1 MHVDCNIN
9 AYRLQKPYNT
19 KMKLL
24 KLILPIIS
32 LTFLVASSVNAEE
45 VFEFNVGGKDGSP
58 QSFTILPEVYL
69 NLTGSLLDSD
79 TPVSSL
85 ATSEHDPQKD
95 YQLHPVEL
103 HIESEIGENITGLVY
118 GIALQDEN
126 DNWETAI
133 EEAKITY
140 AINETLS
147 IGGGQ
152 FLNKFGFQN
161 KAHVHMR
168 DFVNQNLQNSR
179 LLSDGE
185 LITRGVE
192 LDYKPNSRWAFNV
205 ATGKARLHDHDH
217 GHHGDHD
224 DHEGEDHDDHEGEDH
239 DDHEGEDHDDH
250 EGEDHDDHEGEDH
263 DDHEEHHME
272 ADGINISDWIAS
284 TDVRYYLDDD
294 QTLMVSGSLAVGEN
308 EFGTKTWAYGAGI
321 QKLWGGHDHGNGIEF
336 CQGSTMIKAEAIG
349 RSAEVKHEDGDS
361 DDVSDWG
368 FSAAIYYGLDEMTKI
383 SARQEYISDLAEL
396 ELEERHRTSFALT
409 RNISDNILGRLQY
422 DYNRSDSIEDEHALW
437 LQFQIG
443 IGGSGGSHA
452 HHDH

>member
-1 MHVDCNIN
+1 
-9 AYRLQKPYNT
+9 
-19 KMKLL
+19 MKLL

-32 LTFLVASSVNAEE
+32 LPFLAASSVNAEE

-58 QSFTILPEVYL
+58 QSFTILPEVFL

-95 YQLHPVEL
+95 YQLHPIEL
-103 HIESEIGENITGLVY
+103 HIDSEIGENITGLVY

-192 LDYKPNSRWAFNV
+192 LDYKPNSRWSFNV
-205 ATGKARLHDHDH
+205 AAGKARLHDHDH
-217 GHHGDHD
+217 GHHGDHDDHGEEHHD

-250 EGEDHDDHEGEDH
+250 EGEDHDGH
-263 DDHEEHHME
+263 DEHHME

-294 QTLMVSGSLAVGEN
+294 QTFMVSGSLAVGEN

-336 CQGSTMIKAEAIG
+336 CQGSTMLKAEAIG

-437 LQFQIG
+437 LQIQIG

>member
-1 MHVDCNIN
+1 
-9 AYRLQKPYNT
+9 
-19 KMKLL
+19 
-24 KLILPIIS
+24 
-32 LTFLVASSVNAEE
+32 
-45 VFEFNVGGKDGSP
+45 
-58 QSFTILPEVYL
+58 
-69 NLTGSLLDSD
+69 
-79 TPVSSL
+79 
-85 ATSEHDPQKD
+85 
-95 YQLHPVEL
+95 L
-103 HIESEIGENITGLVY
+103 HIDSEIGENITGLVY
-118 GIALQDEN
+118 GVALQDEN

-217 GHHGDHD
+217 GHHG
-224 DHEGEDHDDHEGEDH
+224 DHDDHEGEDH

>member
-1 MHVDCNIN
+1 MHLDCVIN
-9 AYRLQKPYNT
+9 AFRLQKQKNT
-19 KMKLL
+19 QMNLL

-32 LTFLVASSVNAEE
+32 LPFLTTSSVNAEE

-103 HIESEIGENITGLVY
+103 HIDSEIGENITGLLY

-133 EEAKITY
+133 EEAKVTY

-185 LITRGVE
+185 LITRGIE
-192 LDYKPNSRWAFNV
+192 LDYKPNSRWSFNV
-205 ATGKARLHDHDH
+205 AAGKARLHDHDH
-217 GHHGDHD
+217 GDHGDHD

-239 DDHEGEDHDDH
+239 DDHDD
-250 EGEDHDDHEGEDH
+250 
-263 DDHEEHHME
+263 HHME

-294 QTLMVSGSLAVGEN
+294 QTFMVSGSLAVGEN

-321 QKLWGGHDHGNGIEF
+321 QKLWGGHDHGNGVEF
-336 CQGSTMIKAEAIG
+336 CQGSTMLKAEAIG

-437 LQFQIG
+437 LQIQIG

>member
-1 MHVDCNIN
+1 MN
-9 AYRLQKPYNT
+9 
-19 KMKLL
+19 LL

-32 LTFLVASSVNAEE
+32 LPFLTTSSVNAEE

-95 YQLHPVEL
+95 YQLHPIEI
-103 HIESEIGENITGLVY
+103 HIDSEIGENITGLVY

-126 DNWETAI
+126 DNWETTI

-185 LITRGVE
+185 LITRGIE
-192 LDYKPNSRWAFNV
+192 LDYKPNSRWSFNV
-205 ATGKARLHDHDH
+205 AAGKARLHDHDH
-217 GHHGDHD
+217 GDHDDHGEEHHD

-250 EGEDHDDHEGEDH
+250 EGEDHDDHD
-263 DDHEEHHME
+263 EHHME

-284 TDVRYYLDDD
+284 T
-294 QTLMVSGSLAVGEN
+294 
-308 EFGTKTWAYGAGI
+308 
-321 QKLWGGHDHGNGIEF
+321 
-336 CQGSTMIKAEAIG
+336 
-349 RSAEVKHEDGDS
+349 
-361 DDVSDWG
+361 
-368 FSAAIYYGLDEMTKI
+368 
-383 SARQEYISDLAEL
+383 
-396 ELEERHRTSFALT
+396 
-409 RNISDNILGRLQY
+409 
-422 DYNRSDSIEDEHALW
+422 
-437 LQFQIG
+437 
-443 IGGSGGSHA
+443 
-452 HHDH
+452 